1 MILNRFIPCI
11 VAATSCSL
19 SLAQTFT
26 NPTLINIGTSPAP
39 GSLAASIYPS
49 TINVAGVTNSIEYVT
64 VTLNSFSH
72 TWRDDLQILLVSPS
86 GSGFVLMNGGGGGT
100 DFSGN
105 VTFAMDALNL
115 TSTSPLLA
123 GTFQPS
129 ALTSRLFASTPVA
142 PPAGPYGS
150 NLNALNGQS
159 ANGVW
164 RLYIADAF
172 PGADGGF
179 AAGGWS
185 ITFNGPRVPRP
196 YSSAFTY
203 QGVLKENEVP
213 LDGIANLR
221 FSLWNTPQGNDPANQ
236 VIGPVSVSNVPVQ
249 NGVFTA
255 PIDFG
260 DLSSLPPAGYFVQ
273 VEVSTPFNPAF
284 VPLSPRQ
291 PLTSTPFAARA
302 LVASSANTLAADAVL
317 GPQVYIRRGGPS
329 GVGLDG
335 SSLRLDSDNSNYL
348 AITAPDAAE
357 SGVLFGRPAA
367 GGTAGGSLIYNNSAT
382 PGGLQLRTDLNATR
396 MIIDSQGRVAIGSNP
411 PVAKLDIQG
420 TPGTDGIRFP
430 DGTTQTSSVNVVKL
444 APITL
449 SAGSYASVYTYG
461 TVGSFPATGSIIATP
476 VGPLPNTVIVQ
487 PVISSPVDLSI
498 RFVNTAQTSWT
509 LTAPVTIEV
518 KIIK

>member
-1 MILNRFIPCI
+1 MVLPRIIPCI
-11 VAATSCSL
+11 VVATCG
-19 SLAQTFT
+19 SLAIAQAFT
-26 NPTLINIGTSPAP
+26 NPTPINIGTSTAP
-39 GSLAASIYPS
+39 GSLAASVYPS

-64 VTLNSFSH
+64 VTLNNFSH

-86 GSGFVLMNGGGGGT
+86 GNGFVLMNGGGGST

-129 ALTSRLFASTPVA
+129 ALTTRPFASIPVA

-150 NLNALNGQS
+150 NLNTLNGQS
-159 ANGVW
+159 ANGAW
-164 RLYIADAF
+164 QLFIADSF
-172 PGADGGF
+172 PSADGGS

-185 ITFNGPRVPRP
+185 ITFNGPRTPRP

-203 QGVLKENEVP
+203 QGVLKENDVP
-213 LDGIANLR
+213 LEGIANLR
-221 FSLWNTPQGNDPANQ
+221 FSLWNTLQGNDPGNR
-236 VIGPVSVSNVPVQ
+236 VVGPVSVNNVPVQ

-255 PIDFG
+255 SVDLG
-260 DLSSLPPAGYFVQ
+260 DLSSLTPAGYFVQ

-291 PLTSTPFAARA
+291 PLTSTPFAGRA
-302 LVASSANTLAADAVL
+302 LVASSANALAEGAVL
-317 GPQVYIRRGGPS
+317 GPQIYIRRGGPS

-348 AITAPDAAE
+348 AMTAPDAAE

-382 PGGLQLRTDLNATR
+382 PGGLQLRTDANATR

-430 DGTTQTSSVNVVKL
+430 DGTTQTSGVNV
-444 APITL
+444 IRL
-449 SAGSYASVYTYG
+449 SPVSLGAGTYAAVFSFGYFG
-461 TVGSFPATGSIIATP
+461 TFQTTDAVVATP
-476 VGPLPNTVIVQ
+476 VGPFPSTIVVQ
-487 PVISSPVDLSI
+487 PMIGSTGGLTI
-498 RFVNTAQTSWT
+498 RCVNTAQTAWT
-509 LTAPVTIEV
+509 LPAAATIEV
-518 KIIK
+518 RIMR